1 MLRNN
6 LKLIVRSAAAHA
18 GHTVINIAGLAISI
32 AACLL
37 LFAVVSYEL
46 SYDKFQK
53 VYNNIYLIVRQA
65 KDADGINYGSGIP
78 FPARDALRTD
88 FPQIRLQVIYY
99 CLTSIVDHLIIF
111 RRYLHTHSIIAVYQY
126 NIESKMRTH
135 SRVRAFSVFDR

>member
-1 MLRNN
+1 MLMNN

-18 GHTVINIAGLAISI
+18 AHTVINIAGLAISI

-53 VYNNIYLIVRQA
+53 DYNNIYRVVRQA

-88 FPQIRLQVIYY
+88 FPQITTGSIFANFGSQV
-99 CLTSIVDHLIIF
+99 TVPD
-111 RRYLHTHSIIAVYQY
+111 V
-126 NIESKMRTH
+126 NE
-135 SRVRAFSVFDR
+135 